1 MKIFIEYCEKWNYH
15 PEFDRVSKEIKK
27 YNPNA
32 IIVGNPNLPR
42 TGSFEV
48 TIDEKLI
55 YSKFKTNGFPTKSEI
70 LDWFN

>member
-1 MKIFIEYCEKWNYH
+1 
-15 PEFDRVSKEIKK
+15 VSKEIKK

>member
-1 MKIFIEYCEKWNYH
+1 M
-15 PEFDRVSKEIKK
+15 SKEIKK

-32 IIVGNPNLPR
+32 IIVGNASLPR

-55 YSKFKTNGFPTKSEI
+55 YSKFKTNSFPTNSEI

>member
-32 IIVGNPNLPR
+32 TIVGNASLPR

-55 YSKFKTNGFPTKSEI
+55 YSKFKTNSFPTNSEI
-70 LDWFN
+70 SNWFN